1 MKRNGTGHFHVTVKG
16 SLNVDMKCSG
26 EKFVDGETEYKS
38 VYVRDYLVMY
48 HKRYLANVEI
58 ENKVIQ
64 FFEGY
69 KATYSDGYLFSSEL
83 GTLIWNADPIK
94 CHDMFSILYQGSAK
108 KLSSDSMPDMLYIN
122 EPKQGGQLFVELY
135 ETEILC
141 DTYTVY
147 KTGLEGITIYDRK
160 SVHDLAPVPSKDKI
174 DPLNMLITRF
184 TQAKAGFVFRKLQID
199 LYTQYTSWFLSNC
212 HLENKIMKT
221 QIQQLLSNPE
231 YASVNLVS
239 DKKGII
245 AKKMGDVVY
254 LKQCKRINVD
264 LGVPKY
270 CTNEL
275 PVQYN
280 GTDYYLIPGSHI
292 LTK

>member
-141 DTYTVY
+141 NTYTVY

-199 LYTQYTSWFLSNC
+199 LYTQYTS
-212 HLENKIMKT
+212 
-221 QIQQLLSNPE
+221 
-231 YASVNLVS
+231 
-239 DKKGII
+239 
-245 AKKMGDVVY
+245 
-254 LKQCKRINVD
+254 
-264 LGVPKY
+264 
-270 CTNEL
+270 
-275 PVQYN
+275 
-280 GTDYYLIPGSHI
+280 
-292 LTK
+292 